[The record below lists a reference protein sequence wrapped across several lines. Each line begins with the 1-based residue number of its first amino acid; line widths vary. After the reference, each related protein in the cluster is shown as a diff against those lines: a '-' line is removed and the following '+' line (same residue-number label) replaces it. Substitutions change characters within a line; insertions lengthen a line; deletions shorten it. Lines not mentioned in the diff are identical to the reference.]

1 MNSIRRGLYDW
12 LNGEYE
18 KAASITNRIAVFRD
32 LVGRTADDDMVQT
45 VSVDGVVTGAS
56 IKAWLLSYIDGQVAQ
71 DAQTLTAALAAID
84 ADIARAEWAA
94 GVINVGQDAPDEGAA
109 EFELRANAL
118 RAQKAQAVALATTSG
133 AYIGILRGVIDGTNV
148 DVFGGWV

>member
-56 IKAWLLSYIDGQVAQ
+56 IAIKANLS
-71 DAQTLTAALAAID
+71 
-84 ADIARAEWAA
+84 IAVA
-94 GVINVGQDAPDEGAA
+94 GVLNV
-109 EFELRANAL
+109 
-118 RAQKAQAVALATTSG
+118 
-133 AYIGILRGVIDGTNV
+133 
-148 DVFGGWV
+148 